1 MKSAKIL
8 FIEDDDLLRSLFSEA
23 LTLDTER
30 TYTILS
36 ALDLK
41 SGKEI
46 LQHAQ
51 PDIIVLDL
59 ILPYDKTSN
68 QNDLSEK
75 MGLTLL
81 KEIKQDSRLQS
92 IPVIIFSNLG
102 DESIKKE
109 TLKAGATEHLMKSE
123 TTPEKFLEIIK
134 RLLV

>member
-1 MKSAKIL
+1 MKSATIL

-41 SGKEI
+41 SGKII
-46 LQHAQ
+46 LQNAQ

-59 ILPYDKTSN
+59 ILPYDKTAH

-75 MGLTLL
+75 MGITLL
-81 KEIKQDSRLQS
+81 KEIKQDPRLQS

-109 TLKAGATEHLMKSE
+109 TLKAGAAEHLMKSE
-123 TTPEKFLEIIK
+123 TTPERFLEIIK
-134 RLLV
+134 RLVK